1 MIFNVYY
8 IEFTKG
14 SKLSPTLQAQIKI
27 VLGKMIQI
35 FPDILIP
42 SGLPDKLLHYFINY
56 ISTTVKDNGKKLDLT
71 LLEGTLTGLDLIIEG
86 IGFNLQEV
94 ILFLFLSIDTN

>member
-1 MIFNVYY
+1 VIFNVYY

-14 SKLSPTLQAQIKI
+14 SKLSPTLQAQVKI

-42 SGLPDKLLHYFINY
+42 SGLPDKLLHYFIDN
-56 ISTTVKDNGKKLDLT
+56 ISTTVKDKSGKKLDLT

-86 IGFNLQEV
+86 IGFNLHEV
-94 ILFLFLSIDTN
+94 TLCLFFS